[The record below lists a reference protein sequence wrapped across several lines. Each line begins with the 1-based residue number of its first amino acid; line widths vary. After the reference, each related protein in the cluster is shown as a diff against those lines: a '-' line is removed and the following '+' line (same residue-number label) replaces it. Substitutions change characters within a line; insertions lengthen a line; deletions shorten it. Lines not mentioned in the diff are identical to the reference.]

1 MSFVWIEI
9 EGLFLIFTEQVG
21 ARGKEGEE
29 EGRRR
34 REGEGEAGRS
44 VLADS
49 RGALADSPIPE
60 GFAIPDLMDLV
71 ERLEVGNKKM
81 INMFRIQEV
90 DGLRSSKTHFA
101 QVDKEGEPGSQRKVT
116 RAIKFLCNSEE
127 SLRFQF

>member
-1 MSFVWIEI
+1 M
-9 EGLFLIFTEQVG
+9 FLIFTEQVG

-34 REGEGEAGRS
+34 REGEVEAGRS
-44 VLADS
+44 ALADS
-49 RGALADSPIPE
+49 RGPLADSPIPE

-90 DGLRSSKTHFA
+90 DGLRSS
-101 QVDKEGEPGSQRKVT
+101 
-116 RAIKFLCNSEE
+116 
-127 SLRFQF
+127 